1 MTRKFTASRL
11 TVALPALAL
20 VAGLAVGPG
29 VVSARQARGN
39 APAPQ
44 NPKPAGQEPR
54 RNEGR
59 APGMLPG
66 SIKFW
71 TDAEIKKEIGL
82 TDKQVAELED
92 TYQRRTRDLTPTLAE
107 YYALGEDL
115 NKVIAERKVSSE
127 ELLPKVVKVE
137 SLRSKINESRTIM
150 LYRFYRSLTPDQY
163 QKLLDAQKRRRAAFE
178 QRNGRGR
185 GDVR

>member
-1 MTRKFTASRL
+1 ML
-11 TVALPALAL
+11 T
-20 VAGLAVGPG
+20 
-29 VVSARQARGN
+29 
-39 APAPQ
+39 
-44 NPKPAGQEPR
+44 
-54 RNEGR
+54 
-59 APGMLPG
+59 G
-66 SIKFW
+66 SSKFW
-71 TDAEIKKEIGL
+71 ADEEIKKEIGL

-115 NKVIAERKVSSE
+115 NKVIAERKVTSE

-163 QKLLDAQKRRRAAFE
+163 QKLLDVQKRRRAAFE
-178 QRNGRGR
+178 QRGRGR